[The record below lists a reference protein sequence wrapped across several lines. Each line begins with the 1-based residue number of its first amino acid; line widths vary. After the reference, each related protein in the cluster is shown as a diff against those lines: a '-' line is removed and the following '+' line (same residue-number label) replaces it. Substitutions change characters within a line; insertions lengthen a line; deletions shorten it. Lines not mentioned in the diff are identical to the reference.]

1 MLSTSLVKFLLFN
14 IQNQTLQIQQTYLM
28 KTFINLFGFK
38 LLLSFV
44 LFGCIILPWKHVT
57 EMYITIVGNYIELFD
72 KNQKHLILTIHINS
86 YDYLYSLLDF
96 YY

>member
-1 MLSTSLVKFLLFN
+1 MLPTSLVKFLLFN

-28 KTFINLFGFK
+28 KTLINLFAFK

>member
-28 KTFINLFGFK
+28 KTLINLFAFK

>member
-1 MLSTSLVKFLLFN
+1 MLPTFLVKFLLFN
-14 IQNQTLQIQQTYLM
+14 IQNQKLQIQQTNMM
-28 KTFINLFGFK
+28 KTLINLFGFK

>member
-28 KTFINLFGFK
+28 KTLINLFGFK

>member
-1 MLSTSLVKFLLFN
+1 MLPTSLVKFLLSN

-28 KTFINLFGFK
+28 KTLINLFGFK

>member
-1 MLSTSLVKFLLFN
+1 MLPTSLVKFLLSN

-28 KTFINLFGFK
+28 KTLINLFGFK

-86 YDYLYSLLDF
+86 YAYLYSLLDF

>member
-1 MLSTSLVKFLLFN
+1 
-14 IQNQTLQIQQTYLM
+14 M